1 MSPAASPAPATCRR
15 RKGGSFRCL
24 RGSQRAHFVLHDA
37 TEYDHAVSL
46 SPPGGPPGRHRVLPA
61 ERGHRGQA
69 PWLVGADRGEVGP
82 RDLAERRHRLPM
94 GPADRRPAAHGGNQ
108 HHPGG
113 RVTAAGPGRA
123 ADVPEPLPPA
133 PASLPPP
140 RPATAPGT
148 AGSAQP
154 DLAPPDLAP
163 PGLPPSGLGP
173 APTLGR
179 VRPGRPPGAAPAAL
193 AVR

>member
-1 MSPAASPAPATCRR
+1 MSPAASPAPTTCPR

-24 RGSQRAHFVLHDA
+24 PASQRAHFVLHDP
-37 TEYDHAVSL
+37 TEDDHAVSL

-113 RVTAAGPGRA
+113 RVTAAVPGRA

-140 RPATAPGT
+140 RTATAPGT
-148 AGSAQP
+148 ACSAQP

-163 PGLPPSGLGP
+163 PDL
-173 APTLGR
+173 A
-179 VRPGRPPGAAPAAL
+179 PPGLRPAAPPDPRHTL
-193 AVR
+193 IQS